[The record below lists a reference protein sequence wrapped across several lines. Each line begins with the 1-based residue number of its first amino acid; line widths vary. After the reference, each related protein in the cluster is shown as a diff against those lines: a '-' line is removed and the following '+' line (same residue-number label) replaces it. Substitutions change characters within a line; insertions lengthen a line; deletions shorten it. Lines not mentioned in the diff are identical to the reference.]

1 MTGNVLL
8 PKPSPKPRI
17 WLYEGVFH
25 CATLSSNRIM
35 DKRVGLGFSPYA
47 AYNEWW
53 DMVWPANFPRA
64 VAPRRMARGYA
75 HVKPE

>member
-1 MTGNVLL
+1 MI
-8 PKPSPKPRI
+8 PQFSDKPRI
-17 WLYEGVFH
+17 WRHEGVFH
-25 CATLSSNRIM
+25 CAIVHLGTRVIKS
-35 DKRVGLGFSPYA
+35 RVGLGFSPYA